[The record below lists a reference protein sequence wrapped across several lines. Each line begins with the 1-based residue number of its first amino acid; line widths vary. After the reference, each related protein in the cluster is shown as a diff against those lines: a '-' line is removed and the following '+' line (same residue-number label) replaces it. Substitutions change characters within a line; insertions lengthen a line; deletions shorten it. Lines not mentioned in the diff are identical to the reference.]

1 MLCNKPLTK
10 EWILQFKT
18 ICKELVLYNR
28 PKLKRIFHMH
38 YYYEK
43 RRYENCRNQN
53 SVQRYNK
60 KINCTNILTKK
71 RNMLA

>member
-1 MLCNKPLTK
+1 
-10 EWILQFKT
+10 
-18 ICKELVLYNR
+18 
-28 PKLKRIFHMH
+28 MH

-53 SVQRYNK
+53 SLQRYYK
-60 KINCTNILTKK
+60 KINCTNISAKK

>member
-1 MLCNKPLTK
+1 
-10 EWILQFKT
+10 
-18 ICKELVLYNR
+18 
-28 PKLKRIFHMH
+28 MH

-53 SVQRYNK
+53 SLQRYNK

-71 RNMLA
+71 TKYACIILLF

>member
-1 MLCNKPLTK
+1 MLC
-10 EWILQFKT
+10 
-18 ICKELVLYNR
+18 
-28 PKLKRIFHMH
+28 
-38 YYYEK
+38 YYEK